1 MRSLQDAAWADGRL
15 QDEARPVPAVRVQT
29 ARTEDEALCL
39 HCHWRGKWDVPVLL
53 PLPQRDESPQDDH
66 MQVLQ
71 AKKPRV
77 LRKLQALQVRKTQQA
92 HFLRVQA
99 AAVPLWARSVRAL
112 PRTWVPAF
120 PSERKERSAAEKPWA
135 RLRAQVQE
143 QERAQ
148 VQTFWHALRPLPL
161 RARAVHALPGQPV
174 LLPARH
180 GPPLLCDVHPPP
192 HGVHLPPLPARPA
205 S

>member
-29 ARTEDEALCL
+29 AHTEDEALCL

-53 PLPQRDESPQDDH
+53 PLPRRDESPQDDH

-92 HFLRVQA
+92 HFLQMRA
-99 AAVPLWARSVRAL
+99 AAEPLWARSVRAL

-135 RLRAQVQE
+135 RLQ
-143 QERAQ
+143 AQ

-180 GPPLLCDVHPPP
+180 GSPLLCDVHPPP

>member
-29 ARTEDEALCL
+29 VHTEDEALCL

-92 HFLRVQA
+92 HFLQM
-99 AAVPLWARSVRAL
+99 RA
-112 PRTWVPAF
+112 
-120 PSERKERSAAEKPWA
+120 AAEKPWA
-135 RLRAQVQE
+135 RSVR
-143 QERAQ
+143 
-148 VQTFWHALRPLPL
+148 T
-161 RARAVHALPGQPV
+161 
-174 LLPARH
+174 
-180 GPPLLCDVHPPP
+180 
-192 HGVHLPPLPARPA
+192 
-205 S
+205 